1 MSLVLARFTRFVL
14 WPKGIMYPFSV
25 YHGSDLIVSLRRE
38 WLGLGNVISNDCPI
52 FRDAVMID
60 FHPFTIVFSIRWKGW
75 SDFDVLHLFR
85 IDLVIFILCFCHLYC
100 SKTVY
105 SILFPRCTN
114 MRFKSSCLLV
124 CPIIL
129 RLLPVLSLTAFW
141 VLIDFHHK
149 VTLCCSIDIGV
160 MFKPCDCIC
169 IGLMHIPLI

>member
-1 MSLVLARFTRFVL
+1 M
-14 WPKGIMYPFSV
+14 
-25 YHGSDLIVSLRRE
+25 
-38 WLGLGNVISNDCPI
+38 VIPIDCPI
-52 FRDAVMID
+52 CRDAGMID
-60 FHPFTIVFSIRWKGW
+60 FHPFTIVVPIRWKRW

-85 IDLVIFILCFCHLYC
+85 IDLVIFLLCFCYLYC
-100 SKTVY
+100 SEMVY
-105 SILFPRCTN
+105 SILFPWCTT

-149 VTLCCSIDIGV
+149 VTLCCSIDIRV

-169 IGLMHIPLI
+169 ISLMYISLIQAFLGQIFFKL